1 MNLIKFL
8 AACLLSVPVLS
19 GCGEET
25 LEGGSENGNGVQRN
39 PVAVTLTQSQAR
51 DVRVELFSVGRIIS
65 KSTPRLAAEID
76 ARVIEISVTEGRSV
90 VKGEVLIR
98 LDATTYEL
106 SKREAEAAITRLNA
120 SIANEERRVARYR
133 GLKTK
138 DMMSQERLDDAE
150 AQLAVDRA
158 TLVGAQARLAIAA
171 DRLTKTELVSPVN
184 GVVERR
190 HVSVGDFVSVGSP
203 LLTVVDTVALRAE
216 LPFPET
222 VGHLVKVGQAIFLE
236 SAIAPGLVVEA
247 TVDQIRPQVGSMT
260 RSLMVMVE
268 LVNPGSWRPEATIE
282 AYLVVENRR
291 GAIVVPASSVVKR
304 PAGEVIFLL
313 DTPTGEQVSQSV
325 VTTGV
330 RKDDWVEIRDGLS
343 VDAYVVVEGAHYLSD
358 GARVVAQESA
368 Q

>member
-8 AACLLSVPVLS
+8 AACLLSAAALS
-19 GCGEET
+19 GCSEAT
-25 LEGGSENGNGVQRN
+25 LEDGSENGAGVQRN
-39 PVAVTLTQSQAR
+39 PVAVTLAQSQAR

-76 ARVIEISVTEGRSV
+76 ARVIEIGVTEGQSV

-98 LDATTYEL
+98 LDPTTYEL

-120 SIANEERRVARYR
+120 SIANEERRVVRYR

-158 TLVGAQARLAIAA
+158 SLVGAQARLAIAA

-222 VGHLVKVGQAIFLE
+222 VGHLVKVGQTIFLE

-247 TVDQIRPQVGSMT
+247 TVDQIRPQVGAMT
-260 RSLMVMVE
+260 RSLMVMVD

-282 AYLVVENRR
+282 ANLVVENRR

-313 DTPTGEQVSQSV
+313 DAPTGEVVRQSV

-330 RKDDWVEIRDGLS
+330 RKDDWVEIREGLS
-343 VDAYVVVEGAHYLSD
+343 VDAFVVVEGAHYLSD
-358 GARVVAQESA
+358 GALIVAQEPA
-368 Q
+368 L